1 MSKLNID
8 LPKKPNKDF
17 KVSSV
22 FNIKSDVVKGFENK
36 TEWVPEIDSSYVF
49 DEDTTLTVLDFN
61 TIEESWFKAFMEQ
74 ESQLI

>member
-22 FNIKSDVVKGFENK
+22 FNIKSDLVVNGFENK
-36 TEWVPEIDSSYVF
+36 TEWVPEIDSRYVF
-49 DEDTTLTVLDFN
+49 DEDTT
-61 TIEESWFKAFMEQ
+61 
-74 ESQLI
+74 

>member
-1 MSKLNID
+1 MTINKTID

-22 FNIKSDVVKGFENK
+22 FNIKSDLVVKGFENK

-49 DEDTTLTVLDFN
+49 DEDTTLAVLAGF
-61 TIEESWFKAFMEQ
+61 
-74 ESQLI
+74 